1 MKRLVMGMAVAAMA
15 LSAQCETWKP
25 RLALQLYSF
34 RNMSF
39 VDAVKTA
46 KKIGFEYVEAYP
58 GQKLGGDM
66 EGSTQFTMDQ
76 ATQAK
81 VKAFLKEQNI
91 KLVNYGV
98 CGAKDEAEWK
108 KLFGFA
114 KEMGIETLQ
123 VEAGKSDKDLELLSK
138 LVKETGIKVAL
149 HNHKQPA
156 GFPDAMAA
164 VLAKY
169 PEIGA
174 GADIGHWLN
183 AGKCALDGIKKL
195 DGRITTLHLV
205 DVESMDAK
213 GRVVPYGKG
222 CANLP
227 KILEELKRQKFNGVL
242 TCEYEHMS
250 DKLVDEVAECVTWY
264 NNYFAK

>member
-1 MKRLVMGMAVAAMA
+1 MKCLVMGMMAVGMA
-15 LSAQCETWKP
+15 LSGLCDEWKP
-25 RLALQLYSF
+25 KLALQLYSF
-34 RNMSF
+34 RYMSF

-66 EGSTQFTMDQ
+66 EGNTQFSMDA
-76 ATQAK
+76 ATREK

-91 KLVNYGV
+91 KMVNYGV
-98 CGAKDEAEWK
+98 CGAKDEDGWK
-108 KLFGFA
+108 QLFTFA

-123 VEAGKSDKDLELLSK
+123 VEVGKSDKEMEFLST
-138 LVKETGIKVAL
+138 LSKETGIKVAL

-169 PEIGA
+169 PSIGA
-174 GADIGHWLN
+174 GADIGHWIN
-183 AGKCALDGIKKL
+183 AGKPALEGIKKL
-195 DGRITTLHLV
+195 EGRITTLHLV
-205 DVESMDAK
+205 DVASLDAK

-222 CANLP
+222 CAELS
-227 KILEELKRQKFNGVL
+227 KVMDELKRQKFNGVL
-242 TCEYEHMS
+242 TCEYEHAS
-250 DKLVDEVAECVTWY
+250 DKLVDELAECLKWY
-264 NNYFAK
+264 NDYLKK

>member
-1 MKRLVMGMAVAAMA
+1 MKQLMMGLVVAGMA
-15 LSAQCETWKP
+15 LSGMSETWKP

-58 GQKLGGDM
+58 GQKLGGDLQ
-66 EGSTQFTMDQ
+66 GTTQFSMDQ
-76 ATQAK
+76 DTRNK

-98 CGAKDEAEWK
+98 CGAKDEAGWK
-108 KLFGFA
+108 QLFDFA

-123 VEAGKSDKDLELLSK
+123 VEAGKNDKDMTLLSK
-138 LVKETGIKVAL
+138 MVKETGIKVAL
-149 HNHKQPA
+149 HNHKQAA
-156 GFPDAMAA
+156 GFPEAMAEA
-164 VLAKY
+164 LAKY
-169 PEIGA
+169 PEISA
-174 GADIGHWLN
+174 GADIGHWIN
-183 AGKCALDGIKKL
+183 AGKPALDGIKKL
-195 DGRITTLHLV
+195 EGRITTLHLV
-205 DVESMDAK
+205 DVESLDAK
-213 GRVVPYGKG
+213 GRPVPYGKG
-222 CANLP
+222 CAELS
-227 KILEELKRQKFNGVL
+227 KVMDELKRQKFNGVL

-264 NNYFAK
+264 NAYFAK

>member
-1 MKRLVMGMAVAAMA
+1 MKRLVMGMMAVGMA
-15 LSAQCETWKP
+15 LSGLCDEWKP
-25 RLALQLYSF
+25 KLALQLYSF

-66 EGSTQFTMDQ
+66 EGNTQFSMDA
-76 ATQAK
+76 ATREK

-91 KLVNYGV
+91 KMVNYGV
-98 CGAKDEAEWK
+98 CGAKDEAGWK
-108 KLFGFA
+108 QLFDFA

-123 VEAGKSDKDLELLSK
+123 VEIGKSDKDMELLSA
-138 LVKETGIKVAL
+138 LSKETGIKVAL
-149 HNHKQPA
+149 HNHKQKA

-169 PEIGA
+169 PAIGA
-174 GADIGHWLN
+174 GADIGHWIN
-183 AGKCALDGIKKL
+183 AGQPALEGIKKL
-195 DGRITTLHLV
+195 EGRITTLHLV
-205 DVESMDAK
+205 DVASLDAK

-222 CANLP
+222 CADLP
-227 KILEELKRQKFNGVL
+227 KIMDELKRQKFNGVL

-264 NNYFAK
+264 NDYFKK

>member
-1 MKRLVMGMAVAAMA
+1 MKRWIMGMVVAGMA
-15 LSAQCETWKP
+15 LSGRSEIWKP

-39 VDAVKTA
+39 VEAVKTA
-46 KKIGFEYVEAYP
+46 KKIGFENVEAYP
-58 GQKLGGDM
+58 GQKLGGDLQ
-66 EGSTQFTMDQ
+66 GTVQYTMD
-76 ATQAK
+76 AETRNR

-91 KLVNYGV
+91 ALVNYGV
-98 CGAKDEAEWK
+98 CDAKDATEWK
-108 KLFGFA
+108 KLFDFA

-123 VEAGKSDKDLELLSK
+123 VEAGKSDADMTLLSA
-138 LVKETGIKVAL
+138 LSKETGIKVAL

-156 GFPDAMAA
+156 GFPDAMAQ
-164 VLAKY
+164 VLANY
-169 PEIGA
+169 PAIGA
-174 GADIGHWLN
+174 GADIGHWIN
-183 AGKCALDGIKKL
+183 AGKPALEGIKKL

-205 DVESMDAK
+205 DVEKMDAK

-222 CANLP
+222 CAELP
-227 KILEELKRQKFNGVL
+227 KVLEELKRQKFNGVL

-250 DKLVDEVAECVTWY
+250 NQLVEEVAECVKWY

>member
-1 MKRLVMGMAVAAMA
+1 MKQLMMGLVVAGMA
-15 LSAQCETWKP
+15 LSGMSETWKP

-66 EGSTQFTMDQ
+66 QGTTQFSMDQ
-76 ATQAK
+76 DTRNK

-108 KLFGFA
+108 KLFDFA

-123 VEAGKSDKDLELLSK
+123 VEAGKSDKDMTLLSK
-138 LVKETGIKVAL
+138 MVKETGIKVAL
-149 HNHKQPA
+149 HNHKQAA
-156 GFPDAMAA
+156 GFPDAMAEA
-164 VLAKY
+164 LAKY

-174 GADIGHWLN
+174 GADIGHWIN
-183 AGKCALDGIKKL
+183 AGKPALDGIKKL
-195 DGRITTLHLV
+195 EGRITTLHLV
-205 DVESMDAK
+205 DVESLDAK
-213 GRVVPYGKG
+213 GRPVPYGKG
-222 CANLP
+222 CAELG
-227 KILEELKRQKFNGVL
+227 KVLEELKRQKFNGVL

-250 DKLVDEVAECVTWY
+250 DKLVDEVAECVKWY
-264 NNYFAK
+264 NSYFTK

>member
-1 MKRLVMGMAVAAMA
+1 MKQLMMGLVVAGMA
-15 LSAQCETWKP
+15 LSGLSETWKP
-25 RLALQLYSF
+25 KLALQLYSF

-66 EGSTQFTMDQ
+66 EGNTQFTMDA
-76 ATQAK
+76 ATREK

-98 CGAKDEAEWK
+98 CGAKDEAGWK
-108 KLFGFA
+108 QLFGFA

-123 VEAGKSDKDLELLSK
+123 VEVGKSDKDLEFLSN
-138 LVKETGIKVAL
+138 LSKETGIKVAL
-149 HNHKQPA
+149 HNHKQAA
-156 GFPDAMAA
+156 GFPEAMAEA
-164 VLAKY
+164 LAKY

-174 GADIGHWLN
+174 GADTGHWMR
-183 AGKCALDGIKKL
+183 AGKNALEGIKKL
-195 DGRITTLHLV
+195 DGRIRTLHLV
-205 DVESMDAK
+205 DVNMNDK
-213 GRVVPYGKG
+213 GRDVPYGKG
-222 CANLP
+222 CAEIG

-242 TCEYEHMS
+242 TCEYEHIS
-250 DKLVDEVAECVTWY
+250 DKLVEEVAECVTWY